1 MTPAFGFSVGDFI
14 SAISKS
20 GRTHHTNVKH
30 MLRKATDLITKITK
44 ALKETGGA
52 SSEYQDAVIELNGLK
67 TTLRQLEALQPTDD
81 NIGHVNA
88 IRGMALACQLPLRD
102 FQTKLEAYEASLG
115 PWEQSSP
122 IRRAGRKTKWAVIF
136 TAEVDKLRA
145 LVAAKQISINLLLSM
160 QTS

>member
-67 TTLRQLEALQPTDD
+67 TTLRD

-88 IRGMALACQLPLRD
+88 IRGMAFACQLPLRD

-115 PWEQSSP
+115 PWEQSSS
-122 IRRAGRKTKWAVIF
+122 IRRVGRKTKWAVIF